1 MIFYMRHFIGFFDLT
16 RNRFV
21 SRALGSCLGLTLFC
35 GSYLQVQAQSD
46 EKESKSR
53 TEEKKP
59 DEAKATPQLDFKLF
73 RKTKVKEWANP
84 MPEYPSDLTKLNNQR
99 VKMRGFMAPYDS
111 LDNMSNF
118 MLMTGATGCFFCTPP
133 SMTEAL
139 LIRQK
144 PKKEL
149 PYLAGAIEVE
159 GKLKLWSG
167 KEEDYI
173 AFEGFFYIIEDAE
186 VKQVQLAPGEQS
198 PVGAEHGF

>member
-1 MIFYMRHFIGFFDLT
+1 MRRMNQLEITPTFGRYLAVLLALVGVF
-16 RNRFV
+16 
-21 SRALGSCLGLTLFC
+21 LGSGILLAQNS
-35 GSYLQVQAQSD
+35 GSESSD
-46 EKESKSR
+46 KTTESA
-53 TEEKKP
+53 
-59 DEAKATPQLDFKLF
+59 DEQKLPTVDFKLF
-73 RKTKVKEWANP
+73 KKTKVTEWSNP
-84 MPEYPSDLTKLNNQR
+84 IPEYPADLKKLNNQK

-144 PKKEL
+144 PKKDL

-159 GKLKLWSG
+159 GKLKLWSEA
-167 KEEDYI
+167 KPEEDYI
-173 AFEGFFYIIEDAE
+173 AFEGFFYIIEEAE
-186 VKQVQLAPGEQS
+186 VKQVKLAPGEES

>member
-1 MIFYMRHFIGFFDLT
+1 MKHFIGFFDAT
-16 RNRFV
+16 KNRFL

-46 EKESKSR
+46 EKESESE
-53 TEEKKP
+53 TEVKQAEET
-59 DEAKATPQLDFKLF
+59 DATPKLEFKLF

-84 MPEYPSDLTKLNNQR
+84 IPEYPEDLAKLNNQR
-99 VKMRGFMAPYDS
+99 IKMRGFMAPYDS

-144 PKKEL
+144 PKKDL

-186 VKQVQLAPGEQS
+186 VKQVQLAPGESS
-198 PVGAEHGF
+198 PVGSEHAF

>member
-1 MIFYMRHFIGFFDLT
+1 MREFFGVISKRERVLQT
-16 RNRFV
+16 LLLWSVVSLVFV
-21 SRALGSCLGLTLFC
+21 GSVE
-35 GSYLQVQAQSD
+35 QNVVAQSTD
-46 EKESKSR
+46 KAGKEVSK
-53 TEEKKP
+53 
-59 DEAKATPQLDFKLF
+59 EAEGKDKLPSVDFKLF
-73 RKTKVKEWANP
+73 KKTKVKEWSNP
-84 MPEYPSDLTKLNNQR
+84 IPEYPADLKKLNQKR

-144 PKKEL
+144 PKKDL
-149 PYLAGAIEVE
+149 PYLSGAIEVE

-167 KEEDYI
+167 DKVEEDYI

-198 PVGAEHGF
+198 PVGPEHGLK